1 MNIKTSK
8 LSIASKLYA
17 TIVHHDSKMVVL
29 LSGSSKYHIIIN
41 LCAKW
46 NLESFYHFV
55 FSSPY
60 SDFLA
65 FRFTLNFLRTY
76 HHQKCK
82 MSFTCIESFYCACF
96 YYCNIWVGPF
106 LIHEG
111 LNCENM
117 MLPFKKRNFCH
128 KV

>member
-8 LSIASKLYA
+8 LSMASKLYA

-65 FRFTLNFLRTY
+65 SRFSLNFLRT
-76 HHQKCK
+76 HDHQK
-82 MSFTCIESFYCACF
+82 MQNVFYMHRK
-96 YYCNIWVGPF
+96 F
-106 LIHEG
+106 LLCMLLLLQYLGWPLSIQER
-111 LNCENM
+111 LNCKNM
-117 MLPFKKRNFCH
+117 MLPFKKRNFYH